1 MPDFVHLCAQIR
13 PDLRGKL
20 LSGAEIRASV
30 HTLKGVVLL
39 GSRPRGLLLGR
50 VQDLEDAQLHPS
62 VEALAAPAPED
73 QIHYRV
79 NWGGIGRIAHGFSS
93 AAEGG
98 LKRLPPSL

>member
-1 MPDFVHLCAQIR
+1 M
-13 PDLRGKL
+13 
-20 LSGAEIRASV
+20 
-30 HTLKGVVLL
+30 LL

-79 NWGGIGRIAHGFSS
+79 KIGVAS
-93 AAEGG
+93 AG
-98 LKRLPPSL
+98 LLMVFPPRQRED